1 MRKESTNQDSG
12 WMDTQK
18 RSGGRVL
25 CEESNLKL
33 WTPRGTVQ
41 QRSYGSCFTGSENHS
56 TRRTPLARHSAVIVR
71 RRLSIQASIE
81 GTLAHQQSTP
91 IGFTSCSIR
100 SSEWCYWYAGSSA
113 CTRNASEATATYA
126 VLSAGPEPVRAVTG
140 KPRRGGGRSQ
150 VQQRCRIPSTE
161 TPGIR
166 YEGLQFHG
174 RGGGS
179 EQVRGRRRMPQPASI
194 SLAPSLVVSS
204 PPSSSFEC
212 GLEEK

>member
-1 MRKESTNQDSG
+1 V
-12 WMDTQK
+12 DTK
-18 RSGGRVL
+18 RNRTA
-25 CEESNLKL
+25 EKL
-33 WTPRGTVQ
+33 WQLLYRFRESQHEVDTARPPTPRSLYVVVFQ
-41 QRSYGSCFTGSENHS
+41 SK
-56 TRRTPLARHSAVIVR
+56 P
-71 RRLSIQASIE
+71 SIE
-81 GTLAHQQSTP
+81 GTPAIYSNWFHFMFDQIIRMVSLIRWKQCVHKKR
-91 IGFTSCSIR
+91 IGKRRPGMPC
-100 SSEWCYWYAGSSA
+100 
-113 CTRNASEATATYA
+113 
-126 VLSAGPEPVRAVTG
+126 SAGPEPERAVTG
-140 KPRRGGGRSQ
+140 EPRRGGGRSQ